1 MSFLRPKS
9 ESCFIDLFSDR
20 EKMKT
25 FIYATEKS
33 LRKCTQQQIRN
44 VKFPEQNKKL
54 MNSLFSSSIKWKR
67 FFFLRLKWK
76 RNNKIIERFSDEL
89 SIFDQMQKKSGDE
102 WKGSEKQLW
111 NEKRRRKRWDDT
123 QLIIELRE
131 THGFCVSLT
140 LACVFSC
147 RVIDVNSIRCDVRE

>member
-54 MNSLFSSSIKWKR
+54 MNSLFNSSIKWKR

-89 SIFDQMQKKSGDE
+89 SIFDQMQKK
-102 WKGSEKQLW
+102 
-111 NEKRRRKRWDDT
+111 KRRRMKRIRKTTLKWKATTETMRRHTINHWIAWDAWLLCFIDA
-123 QLIIELRE
+123 R
-131 THGFCVSLT
+131 V
-140 LACVFSC
+140 CVFLS
-147 RVIDVNSIRCDVRE
+147 SHRC